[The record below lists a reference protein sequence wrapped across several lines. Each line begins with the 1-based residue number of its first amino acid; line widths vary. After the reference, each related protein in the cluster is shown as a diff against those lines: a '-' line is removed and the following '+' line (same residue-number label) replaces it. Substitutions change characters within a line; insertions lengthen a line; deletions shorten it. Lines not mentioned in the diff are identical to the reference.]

1 LQGGS
6 QGAGVDTVVAGA
18 HFSDYSS
25 SQTRGWWFQAQS
37 SYTISGVH
45 CSDDNTAGAVLGTNQ
60 SVEIIDFGALLPVV
74 FPGPGGPY
82 TTLFS
87 AIDTAEG
94 WIACNVNIVNGNY
107 YGVIGA
113 KHAPVLSTGPI
124 QIAPIMYNSYG
135 SSGAQTFTIDGHPTI
150 ATRLLLQS
158 ALSLG
163 SPISGSYMSEP
174 NGSIGRVNII
184 TGGGVNWYDVSTGQ
198 MIGGGDTL
206 NYAPSQSTFVTG
218 VITDSIG
225 QLHSDTMHLEVLNTA
240 ISTSGFSLCNGPL
253 VLTAPATFSN
263 YVWSNGASTS
273 SILTVNTPGTYYVD
287 CIMPNGMTCQSP
299 PITIYQDT
307 IPISLST
314 PDSVFICQGDTV
326 IIDGPLGF
334 SQYNWSTVASI
345 PSITTTITGNYS
357 LTVTDGNGCI
367 GVSNTTTIDISPQ
380 TITATTTGYS
390 LCNGSVTL
398 NAGSGFASYQ
408 WFNNGIMQILGS
420 SQTYIVN
427 NAGVYHCEVVYP
439 TGCTAIS
446 NLMTIVAGTGAFN
459 VSISAIGNDS
469 LCGPNDQVVLDAG
482 NYASFI
488 WNTGDTTQQIMVS
501 NLGVYTVDV
510 LDSIG
515 CQGSSIIG
523 YEVFNTV
530 NTSSIS
536 GSTTPTQF
544 QTEIYQV
551 LSTPGSTY
559 NWDVG
564 LGIILAG
571 NGTFA
576 IQVEYGSSSVGNFEI
591 YVIETNSDGCVGDT
605 IFLSV
610 SVLVSA
616 VEEVDLLPHK
626 LLKVRDLL
634 GRETKQAKQPLFYI
648 YDDGKVEKRII
659 IE

>member
-1 LQGGS
+1 
-6 QGAGVDTVVAGA
+6 
-18 HFSDYSS
+18 
-25 SQTRGWWFQAQS
+25 
-37 SYTISGVH
+37 
-45 CSDDNTAGAVLGTNQ
+45 
-60 SVEIIDFGALLPVV
+60 
-74 FPGPGGPY
+74 
-82 TTLFS
+82 
-87 AIDTAEG
+87 
-94 WIACNVNIVNGNY
+94 
-107 YGVIGA
+107 
-113 KHAPVLSTGPI
+113 
-124 QIAPIMYNSYG
+124 
-135 SSGAQTFTIDGHPTI
+135 
-150 ATRLLLQS
+150 
-158 ALSLG
+158 
-163 SPISGSYMSEP
+163 MS
-174 NGSIGRVNII
+174 
-184 TGGGVNWYDVSTGQ
+184 
-198 MIGGGDTL
+198 
-206 NYAPSQSTFVTG
+206 
-218 VITDSIG
+218 
-225 QLHSDTMHLEVLNTA
+225 
-240 ISTSGFSLCNGPL
+240 
-253 VLTAPATFSN
+253 
-263 YVWSNGASTS
+263 
-273 SILTVNTPGTYYVD
+273 
-287 CIMPNGMTCQSP
+287 NGMTCQSDP
-299 PITIYQDT
+299 VTIYSGN

-334 SQYNWSTVASI
+334 SQYNWSTGASI

-459 VSISAIGNDS
+459 VSISASGNDS

-634 GRETKQAKQPLFYI
+634 GRETKGKKNEPLFYI
-648 YDDGKVEKRII
+648 YDDGTVEKRIVI
-659 IE
+659 D